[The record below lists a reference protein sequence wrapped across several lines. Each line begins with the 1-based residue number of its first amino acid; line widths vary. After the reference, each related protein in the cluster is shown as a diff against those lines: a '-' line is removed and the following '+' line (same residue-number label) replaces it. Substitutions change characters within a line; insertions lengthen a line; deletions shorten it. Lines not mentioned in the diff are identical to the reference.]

1 MRLKFHLPYTLC
13 AATCLLVASAL
24 SAQEEPPVRP
34 AEPVIRQAAANI
46 NFAQRPRYPYE
57 PQRLKLRPVLDGV
70 IGENEWTPLYTIDD
84 QAVKGTVYVNWD
96 DDFLYVGAS
105 TSQPAW
111 LIFSL
116 DCSADGWSRGADN
129 LELTVAPMGSSGLP
143 PVSAR
148 ILDGATNRDGPVWND
163 KVVDTSTIQL
173 VAKAVGSGQVIEMA
187 IPRGTA
193 GLSLRPNAALS
204 CRADF
209 LPEEATPAPVQP
221 FAPRLLVDIT
231 LVEAKSVAAPGLAP
245 RLRLDDDKLIAGQPL
260 RAVFEISNQ
269 TDTERRIRSITWQGE
284 AAAED
289 LLKTVREV
297 NLPPLRG
304 LKTLR
309 LNYSSTLPDA
319 AIPGFY
325 KFTATAQLDNGAI
338 VSSTTTF
345 SVVEPIGVQMVT
357 EPESLTIVGP
367 TPLRVS
373 VDIFSAVPGRA
384 RGEVEIEVPAGWE
397 VKGRRKK
404 EFVAEREDA
413 SSRSTFFVTVPSTTQ
428 AGEYIVH
435 ATVTWRGKTWKARRV
450 VRVARA
456 SETPA
461 SPANP

>member
-1 MRLKFHLPYTLC
+1 LRLDNHLRNILC
-13 AATCLLVASAL
+13 AATCLLIAS
-24 SAQEEPPVRP
+24 SAFAQQDPPVRP
-34 AEPVIRQAAANI
+34 AEPVVRQTAANI

-57 PQRLKLRPVLDGV
+57 PQRLRLRPVLDGV

-84 QAVKGTVYVNWD
+84 QAVQGTVYVNWD
-96 DDFLYVGAS
+96 DDFLYVAAS

-111 LIFSL
+111 LVFSL
-116 DCSADGWSRGADN
+116 DSSADGWSRGADN
-129 LELTVAPMGSSGLP
+129 LELTVAPLGSSGHP

-163 KVVDTSTIQL
+163 KVVDTGAIPL

-187 IPRGTA
+187 IPKGTA
-193 GLSLRPNAALS
+193 GLSLRPNVALS
-204 CRADF
+204 CRADL
-209 LPEEATPAPVQP
+209 LPENAAPAPVQP

-231 LVEAKSVAAPGLAP
+231 LVEAKSVAAPGIAP
-245 RLRLDDDKLIAGQPL
+245 RLRLEDDKLIAGQPL
-260 RAVFEISNQ
+260 RATFEISNQ

-325 KFTATAQLDNGAI
+325 KFTATAQLDNGAV

-345 SVVEPIGVQMVT
+345 SVLEPIGVQMLT
-357 EPESLTIVGP
+357 EPDSLTIVGP

-384 RGEVEIEVPAGWE
+384 RGDVEIEVPVGWE

-404 EFVAEREDA
+404 EFVVEREDA
-413 SSRSTFFVTVPSTTQ
+413 SSRSTFFITVPSTTQ

-450 VRVARA
+450 VRISRVT
-456 SETPA
+456 ETPA
-461 SPANP
+461 PSANP